1 MSEAVLRFDA
11 VDFGYDGV
19 PVLHRIDLEIPAGT
33 LTAVMG
39 PSGCGKSTLIALAAG
54 LLAPD
59 AGQVQRRSQRLGIV
73 FQDPAL
79 LPWRTALDNV
89 AFALIAFGL
98 PRAERRARARDR
110 LAAVGLT
117 AEDIDKY
124 PRQLSG
130 GMRQRVALARAL
142 VIEPDLLLCDEP
154 FSALDALVANDLRQ
168 RLRQIHDRTGLT
180 TVIVTHDGN
189 EAVQCDRV
197 VIMSKGRIEQSGPPA
212 DIGARPAS
220 DFVRAFTRACRIGQD
235 GDWARRAV
243 GSADK

>member
-1 MSEAVLRFDA
+1 MSEAVLRFDR
-11 VDFGYDGV
+11 VDFAYDGV
-19 PVLHRIDLEIPAGT
+19 PVLHGIDLEIPAGT
-33 LTAVMG
+33 VTALMG

-54 LLAPD
+54 LLSPD
-59 AGQVQRRSQRLGIV
+59 AGQVQCRSQRLGIV

-79 LPWRTALDNV
+79 LPWRTAVDNV
-89 AFALIAFGL
+89 AFALIALGL
-98 PRAERRARARDR
+98 RRAERRARASAM

-142 VIEPDLLLCDEP
+142 VVEPDLLLCDEP

-168 RLRQIHDRTGLT
+168 RLREIHDRTGLT

-189 EAVQCDRV
+189 EAMQCDLV
-197 VIMSKGRIEQSGPPA
+197 VIMAKGRIEQAGPPA
-212 DIGARPAS
+212 EIRARPAG
-220 DFVRAFTRACRIGQD
+220 DFVRAFTTACRIQQE
-235 GDWARRAV
+235 
-243 GSADK
+243 ADRVRDN